1 MTFKTKSNPMKK
13 NFITAF
19 ALILSISAFAQTERN
34 LEDIDES
41 NSWLKVGAL
50 IAAPSGEVANYSSF
64 IFGLDVAAQFLRTNN
79 FGVGIATGYTKYFEK
94 SEAPAFQ
101 GMNDGFGAVPLGLL
115 LRYYPQSEGL
125 FVGTDVG
132 YTFLSGVTSEN
143 TGGGY
148 IRPMLGYHNYNWNVF
163 AYYNHIFRPET
174 TIDVQSI
181 GIALTRNLRFN

>member
-1 MTFKTKSNPMKK
+1 MKK
-13 NFITAF
+13 IYFTSL
-19 ALILSISAFAQTERN
+19 ALLLSLSVFAQTERN
-34 LEDIDES
+34 LEDMDQS

-50 IAAPSGEVANYSSF
+50 IGAPSGAVADYSTF
-64 IFGLDVAAQFLRTNN
+64 VVGLDVAAQFLRTNN
-79 FGVGIATGYTKYFEK
+79 FGVGLATGYSKYFEK
-94 SEAPAFQ
+94 SEASGYQ
-101 GMNDGFGAVPLGLL
+101 GMNDGFGAIPLGLL
-115 LRYYPQSEGL
+115 LRFYPQPEGI

-148 IRPMLGYHNYNWNVF
+148 IRPMVGYHNYNWNVF

-181 GIALTRNLRFN
+181 GLAVTRNLRFN